1 MPASWALST
10 CKHRSARETT
20 AGAAMWHRRMGTPV
34 LKEPPS
40 PLGAEMNACEKTGV
54 QGQVW
59 SVSGND
65 TKISNTRIDHRAVI
79 HLTHS
84 SVALLLLRVPGLAC
98 APVIAFKPHNYP
110 GRSML
115 LPSFERENG
124 GSGRFRNV
132 PKARHLVC
140 SVESLGSISEAQD
153 THSWSYHWGGL
164 CP

>member
-10 CKHRSARETT
+10 CKCVSARETT
-20 AGAAMWHRRMGTPV
+20 AGAAMWHRRRGTPV
-34 LKEPPS
+34 LKESPS
-40 PLGAEMNACEKTGV
+40 PPGAEMNACEKTGI

-65 TKISNTRIDHRAVI
+65 MKISHKHTIDPRAVI
-79 HLTHS
+79 HLIHS
-84 SVALLLLRVPGLAC
+84 RVALLLLGVPGLVC
-98 APVIAFKPHNYP
+98 APIIAFKPHNYP

-124 GSGRFRNV
+124 GSGSFRNV

-140 SVESLGSISEAQD
+140 SVESPWFHL
-153 THSWSYHWGGL
+153 
-164 CP
+164 